1 MTVSIAGGAT
11 VVVGALVTR
20 GVVVVDVDTG
30 SGAVVVGTVVV
41 GTGSTDVKG
50 SVVPLVVS
58 TTVLDGTG
66 IDALVVVGVAAV
78 WKVGNVAGVSVT

>member
-41 GTGSTDVKG
+41 GTGSTDVEG
-50 SVVPLVVS
+50 SVVALVVS

-66 IDALVVVGVAAV
+66 IDALVVVGVAAA

>member
-1 MTVSIAGGAT
+1 MTVSIAGGST
-11 VVVGALVTR
+11 VVVGALVTG

-41 GTGSTDVKG
+41 GTGSTDVEG
-50 SVVPLVVS
+50 SVVALVVS

-66 IDALVVVGVAAV
+66 IDALVVVGVAAA